1 MIDTDMIRKAANA
14 SRPHRFPEGIIGA
27 PCSVCG
33 ARGMMAMDGC
43 RRVKTVTFDAQTVVE
58 IADEID
64 RLRREVDGR

>member
-1 MIDTDMIRKAANA
+1 MIDTDIIRRAATAN
-14 SRPHRFPEGIIGA
+14 RPHQFPRDIIGA

-33 ARGMMAMDGC
+33 ARGMEAMDGC
-43 RRVKTVTFDAQTVVE
+43 HRVKTVTFDAQTVVE